1 MHAGKNTDITKDSI
15 TRHKTYLILR
25 WLKELCIEIYQNS
38 KSGTCHKIE
47 WNKKKNNRAKR

>member
-38 KSGTCHKIE
+38 KSATCHKIE
-47 WNKKKNNRAKR
+47 WNKKNNRAKR